1 MATGGLEIF
10 ATDDP
15 EITSHPANCLM
26 ARIGKNIT
34 LEQQQAFDDIRY
46 MNRFSFNFWNIGGI
60 ICNNIHQKLHMFI
73 QISYYNI
80 DFMTNIPSIKCV

>member
-1 MATGGLEIF
+1 MQRLMATGGLEIF

-46 MNRFSFNFWNIGGI
+46 INRFFF
-60 ICNNIHQKLHMFI
+60 
-73 QISYYNI
+73 
-80 DFMTNIPSIKCV
+80 

>member
-1 MATGGLEIF
+1 MQRLMATGGLEIF

-15 EITSHPANCLM
+15 EITSNPANCLM

-60 ICNNIHQKLHMFI
+60 ICNNIYQNCICIFR
-73 QISYYNI
+73 
-80 DFMTNIPSIKCV
+80 